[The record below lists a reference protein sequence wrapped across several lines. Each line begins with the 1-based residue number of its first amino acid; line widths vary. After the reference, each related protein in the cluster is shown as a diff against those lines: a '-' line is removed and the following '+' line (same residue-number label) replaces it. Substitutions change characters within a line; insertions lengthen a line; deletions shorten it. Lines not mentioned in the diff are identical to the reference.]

1 LFAINCLQRQEYE
14 KRLLR
19 ERQPNAQ
26 EDESTAEVHIPL
38 PLPVDEVIRL
48 EDVLS
53 KEEVDLFMSEKKA

>member
-1 LFAINCLQRQEYE
+1 
-14 KRLLR
+14 LR